1 MWTSNK
7 KNYRVYTADESAF
20 ISEYGERLFCSW
32 ESLQEQ
38 HKAEYKELEAY
49 YSEFTILLSQYYED
63 LKLYALMVRNVPLYN
78 ISNDAMSVL

>member
-7 KNYRVYTADESAF
+7 KYYREYTADESAF

-49 YSEFTILLSQYYED
+49 Y
-63 LKLYALMVRNVPLYN
+63 
-78 ISNDAMSVL
+78 